1 MFKEFRLRE
10 MNTQKDVCVPGNTLV
25 GKCLQVH
32 LPDHSSPCDFRW
44 SSRGQFHSVSKRTW
58 PMVTNG
64 GLPVTKKLEKR
75 VQKQFRS
82 SVRNEKH
89 STESFWCYGGAGTP

>member
-1 MFKEFRLRE
+1 
-10 MNTQKDVCVPGNTLV
+10 MNTQVHVYVHGNTFV

-58 PMVTNG
+58 PMVTKK
-64 GLPVTKKLEKR
+64 GLPVTRELEKR
-75 VQKQFRS
+75 VQKQYRP
-82 SVRNEKH
+82 SVRHEKP
-89 STESFWCYGGAGTP
+89 SSESFWCNGGAGTP